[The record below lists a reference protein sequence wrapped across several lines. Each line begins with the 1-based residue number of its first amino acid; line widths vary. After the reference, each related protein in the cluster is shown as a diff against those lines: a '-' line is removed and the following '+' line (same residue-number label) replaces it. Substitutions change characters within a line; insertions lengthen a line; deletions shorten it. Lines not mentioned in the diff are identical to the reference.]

1 MGGVLKSISSI
12 LSPVGAVLNVVGGAI
27 SIFQAL
33 KPPKIPKFE
42 MPTQLFNTLNQ
53 RVQALTGLSEE
64 ARANIQKALDM
75 YKRGELLP
83 QYKSQLDEQY
93 ERKKKE
99 AENALAARGLLN
111 SSIALDVAAELNRW
125 YLRSYYDLLG
135 QQIKDALS
143 MSGLATT
150 DVNAIMNEIQ
160 MHNQAIKSQIEALT
174 LNQLLDLGRA
184 KTLEAGI
191 GMLGQGLQGLEGWA
205 SKTSTQTPSQQTSQ
219 LPTSQITPSIPETQ
233 SFQPTQISP
242 SLEEYEKALRGE

>member
-33 KPPKIPKFE
+33 RPPKIPKFE

-64 ARANIQKALDM
+64 ARANIRRSLEM
-75 YKRGELLP
+75 YNRGELLP

-111 SSIALDVAAELNRW
+111 SSISLDVAAELNRW

-135 QQIKDALS
+135 QQVKDALS
-143 MSGLATT
+143 MSGLATADINT
-150 DVNAIMNEIQ
+150 IMNEIQ
-160 MHNQAIKSQIEALT
+160 MHNQAIKGQIEALT
-174 LNQLLDLGRA
+174 LNQLLDLGKA
-184 KTLEAGI
+184 KTLETGI
-191 GMLGQGLQGLEGWA
+191 GMLGQGVKGLEEWT
-205 SKTSTQTPSQQTSQ
+205 SKLPTSVPSQQPSQ
-219 LPTSQITPSIPETQ
+219 STTQQITPSIPKTQ
-233 SFQPTQISP
+233 SIQPTQISP
-242 SLEEYEKALRGE
+242 SLEEYEKVLKGE